1 MSNNQNQTDLKKFI
15 IKLIAITFAIIIIIN
30 VTYNLIFADKLENI
44 NKILL
49 LNKKENIESVKDKIR
64 SELKQ
69 GLEKDQIINDED
81 KLLIYKFYLKIKN
94 EFEDI
99 ENK

>member
-1 MSNNQNQTDLKKFI
+1 MSDNNSQKDIKKFI
-15 IKLIAITFAIIIIIN
+15 IKLIAVTFAIIIIIN

-49 LNKKENIESVKDKIR
+49 LNKKENIESIKDKIR

-69 GLEKDQIINDED
+69 GLEKDQIINEED
-81 KLLIYKFYLKIKN
+81 KLLIYKFYLKIKD
-94 EFEDI
+94 EFKEI
-99 ENK
+99 ENQ

>member
-1 MSNNQNQTDLKKFI
+1 MSDNKNQTDLKKFI
-15 IKLIAITFAIIIIIN
+15 IKLIAITFAIIVIIN

-64 SELKQ
+64 SELKR
-69 GLEKDQIINDED
+69 GLEKDQILNKED

-94 EFEDI
+94 EFKDI
-99 ENK
+99 EN

>member
-15 IKLIAITFAIIIIIN
+15 IKLIAVTFAIIVIIN

-69 GLEKDQIINDED
+69 GLKKDKIINDED

-94 EFEDI
+94 EFKDI

>member
-1 MSNNQNQTDLKKFI
+1 MSDNKNQSDLKKFV
-15 IKLIAITFAIIIIIN
+15 IKLIAITFAIIVIIN

-44 NKILL
+44 NKLLL

-64 SELKQ
+64 SELKH
-69 GLEKDQIINDED
+69 GLEKDQILNQED
-81 KLLIYKFYLKIKN
+81 RLLIYKFYIKIKN
-94 EFEDI
+94 EFKNI

>member
-1 MSNNQNQTDLKKFI
+1 MSDNKNQTDIKKFI
-15 IKLIAITFAIIIIIN
+15 IKLAAVTFAIIIIIN

-49 LNKKENIESVKDKIR
+49 LNKKEKIESIKNKIR

-69 GLEKDQIINDED
+69 GLEKDRILNDED
-81 KLLIYKFYLKIKN
+81 RLLIYKFYLKIKN
-94 EFEDI
+94 EFKDI
-99 ENK
+99 VNQ

>member
-1 MSNNQNQTDLKKFI
+1 MSDNNSQKDIKKFI
-15 IKLIAITFAIIIIIN
+15 IKLIAVTFAIIIIIN

-49 LNKKENIESVKDKIR
+49 LNKKENIESIKDKIR

-69 GLEKDQIINDED
+69 GLEKDQIFNEED
-81 KLLIYKFYLKIKN
+81 KLLIYKFYLKIKD
-94 EFEDI
+94 EFKEI
-99 ENK
+99 ENQ

>member
-69 GLEKDQIINDED
+69 GLKKDKIINDED

-94 EFEDI
+94 EFKDI

>member
-1 MSNNQNQTDLKKFI
+1 MSDNKNQTDIKKFI
-15 IKLIAITFAIIIIIN
+15 IKLAAVTFAIIIIIN

-49 LNKKENIESVKDKIR
+49 LNKKENIESIKNKIR

-69 GLEKDQIINDED
+69 GLVKDRILNDED
-81 KLLIYKFYLKIKN
+81 RLLIYKFYLKIKN
-94 EFEDI
+94 EFKDI
-99 ENK
+99 ENQ

>member
-1 MSNNQNQTDLKKFI
+1 MSDNRNQTDLKKFI
-15 IKLIAITFAIIIIIN
+15 IKLVAVTFAIIVVIN

-49 LNKKENIESVKDKIR
+49 LNKKENIESIKDKIR

-69 GLEKDQIINDED
+69 GLEKDQILNRED

-94 EFEDI
+94 EFKDI
-99 ENK
+99 EN

>member
-1 MSNNQNQTDLKKFI
+1 MSDNQNQTDLKKFI

-69 GLEKDQIINDED
+69 GLEKDKIINDED

-94 EFEDI
+94 EFKGI